1 MQIKDVVKVPYI
13 DKIVRLTENISKDAN
28 KSKVEE
34 LLKGYVIT
42 NNVEENITRFF
53 YKVMNSSEKGSA
65 FSITG
70 LPGCGKSHFMSVLG
84 LLLSDNKFFSLL
96 NIQSTVLEKSESY
109 FKEKKVFVVPLVAEE
124 GGSNISLSDKF
135 FEAAEKI
142 SGFPFTDGSY
152 YITQFEKAIV
162 SNPMFKGAL
171 NEFVQN
177 DSEGLFSSWAEFKES
192 VKADTLL
199 QKAKN
204 FIEAYGKELD
214 LDFFKPDR
222 GRKERL
228 DNLYNWLYKEGY
240 DDILV
245 LIDELSEYLN
255 DRGINATEDALF
267 LKSFSENAQAE
278 INGKLIKAWIV
289 GAFLKSVDDF
299 KVPEVIDLM
308 KDRFPHE
315 NQLLLTVQDV
325 EDIIDQRLIQKNDL
339 NKVEETRMLLEKKYS
354 AFKEFDSVQYRK
366 IYPLHPHTLNIIS
379 KSALFLSRNRSIV
392 DFVLTEVKGNLD
404 EGGNV
409 PGIMDKDYTYLVTPD
424 RIWVH
429 FQNRI
434 REISDKRV
442 YFDDI
447 YAYFMGPEG
456 TGNGQ
461 LEIIFKENNEDKET
475 AIKLIQVMILLKILE
490 AEKNYNVRDLTTM
503 ILYPKMQ
510 GVFAERKV
518 NDILNKIYDQGRYID
533 LDPKDDES
541 ENIYFINKDI
551 SINTKIN
558 QATKSKLD
566 AITSDT
572 LRLIATEVIDILN
585 SEPITLSQCK
595 DVYNATIRWEN
606 GQRTGLVQCKNLQK
620 AEVKDELNKALN
632 DLKSSERDFYMFIGT
647 CIDTNK
653 QKEAIQRELNALSS
667 KGVSTLFSWNTS
679 EDEGSKELDKRML
692 KNILY
697 WIPADDLD
705 TEEGKETVQLM
716 KLYYAHKK
724 LLKEYRENYDLN
736 NTQENKQLLDRLE
749 EIADRE
755 ITDLVEKFKSLY
767 LRGKFY
773 NFEEE
778 IDTKN
783 ASFANESFNK
793 IIQFVT
799 DKTLK
804 SSYKDHQF
812 IKPDEDTILTD
823 VATNKFIKDFV
834 FGNKGKLDIG
844 AGSMDGKILR
854 NVVKKVAEVS
864 FVGDEIKYGL
874 DSKNNKL
881 VKIILDELSN
891 NSEVI
896 FKELYSKVR
905 KSTFGPEK
913 NVIEIILALM
923 IRKGYLIPLK
933 SNGEKVSIPAIKMP
947 LNSGISKFAL
957 GQLVDSKYYEQLM
970 RVSKTLLG
978 RNFEKEDLAKQEEMW
993 EDLINF
999 KASISKGTVELDK
1012 HINDFMKSL
1021 NIQKNLF
1028 VNTFRILEKLKSIQE
1043 YIAEENNSKDGLEY
1057 FVESIKDYF
1066 EKGDNSIESLIK
1078 GYDTIKKWI
1087 FEGEYQSIPN
1097 KIKKIYYEI
1106 NDDKLFIPLKK
1117 EYDFLIS
1124 KKEDA
1129 LSYLNYGDEFIFGN
1143 AAKELV
1149 SKYDTFREEYSK
1161 QYVFEHSREN
1171 GKPEFKGLKTIALES
1186 DFKLLKE
1193 LSKINSINMDYDF
1206 VNIKY
1211 DIEVDLGKYCDVSP
1225 LSALSKGGALC
1236 TCGFRLGTVI
1246 SVRDKEYFMKAIK
1259 VAIRGY
1265 IEELVLDTNKQK
1277 IFKRVNYYKEINK
1290 DLSLVYKVENMYRI
1304 PENENRLQNIKDY
1317 LKENL
1322 DIIPFIDEA
1331 LTVNIDFI
1339 YRDVNVLVQMFKN
1352 KSYSKK
1358 DLMDKFKK
1366 FIEGTEKVRDEQFV
1380 KFIGAEEQEN

>member
-1 MQIKDVVKVPYI
+1 MQINDIIKVPYI
-13 DKIVRLTENISKDAN
+13 DKIVRLTENVSKDAD

-53 YKVMNSSEKGSA
+53 HKVINSAEKGSA

-84 LLLSDNKFFSLL
+84 LLLSDNKFFNLL
-96 NIQSTVLEKSESY
+96 NIKNSVLEKSESY
-109 FKEKKVFVVPLVAEE
+109 FREKKIFVVPLVAEE

-135 FEAAEKI
+135 FQSAEKI
-142 SGFPFTDGSY
+142 SGFPFTDASY

-162 SNPMFKGAL
+162 SNPIFKAPL
-171 NEFVQN
+171 NEFIKN
-177 DSEGLFSSWAEFKES
+177 DSEGLFSTWAEFRES
-192 VKADTLL
+192 VKENTLL
-199 QKAKN
+199 QKATA
-204 FIEAYGKELD
+204 FIQAYRKELD

-240 DDILV
+240 DGVLV
-245 LIDELSEYLN
+245 LIDELSESLN
-255 DRGINATEDALF
+255 DRGLNATEDALF

-278 INGKLIKAWIV
+278 IDGKLIRAWIV

-325 EDIIDQRLIQKNDL
+325 EDIIDQRLIQKSDT
-339 NKVEETRMLLEKKYS
+339 NKVEETRMLLEKKYN
-354 AFKEFDSVQYRK
+354 AFKDFDSVQYRK
-366 IYPLHPHTLNIIS
+366 IYPLHPHTLNILS

-392 DFVLTEVKGNLD
+392 DFVITEVKGNID

-409 PGIMDKDYTYLVTPD
+409 PGIMEEDCTHLVTPD

-461 LEIIFKENNEDKET
+461 LEIIFKDSTEDKKT

-490 AEKNYNVRDLTTM
+490 VEKNYNVRDLTTM
-503 ILYPKMQ
+503 ILYPEMK

-518 NDILNKIYDQGRYID
+518 NDILKDIYDKGRYID
-533 LDPKDDES
+533 LEPKDDES
-541 ENIYFINKDI
+541 ENIFFINKDI

-566 AITSDT
+566 TITNDT
-572 LRLIATEVIDILN
+572 LRLIATEIIDILN
-585 SEPITLSQCK
+585 TEPITLSQCK

-606 GQRTGLVQCKNLQK
+606 GQRTGLVQCRNLQK
-620 AEVKDELNKALN
+620 SEVKDDLNKALN

-647 CIDTNK
+647 CIDSNK
-653 QKEAIQRELNALSS
+653 QKEAMQRELNALSS
-667 KGVSTLFSWNTS
+667 RGVSTLFSWNTS
-679 EDEGSKELDKRML
+679 EDEESKELDKRML
-692 KNILY
+692 KNIIY
-697 WIPADDLD
+697 WIPANDLD
-705 TEEGKETVQLM
+705 TEEGRETLQLM
-716 KLYYAHKK
+716 RLYYAHKK
-724 LLKEYRENYDLN
+724 LLKEYRENCKLN
-736 NTQENKQLLDRLE
+736 DTQENKQLLERLE

-755 ITDLVEKFKSLY
+755 TEELVEKFKSIY

-783 ASFANESFNK
+783 AAFANESFNK
-793 IIQFVT
+793 IIQFVA

-804 SSYKDHQF
+804 SAYKDHQF
-812 IKPDEDTILTD
+812 IKPEEDTILTD
-823 VATNKFIKDFV
+823 VTTNKFVKDFV
-834 FGNKGKLDIG
+834 FGNKGKLDIAG
-844 AGSMDGKILR
+844 GSMDAKILR
-854 NVVKKVAEVS
+854 NTVKKLSDVS
-864 FVGDEIKYGL
+864 FIGDEIKYSL

-881 VKIILDELSN
+881 IKITLEELSIN
-891 NSEVI
+891 GEVT
-896 FKELYSKVR
+896 FKELYSKLR
-905 KSTFGPEK
+905 KSSFGPEK
-913 NVIEIILALM
+913 NVIEILLALM

-933 SNGEKVSIPAIKMP
+933 SNGEKVSISTIKMP

-978 RNFEKEDLAKQEEMW
+978 RNFEKEDLSKQEEMW
-993 EDLINF
+993 EDLIAF
-999 KASISKGTVELDK
+999 KSSSSKDTVELSK
-1012 HINDFMKSL
+1012 YISDFMKSL
-1021 NIQKNLF
+1021 KIQSNLF
-1028 VNTFRILEKLKSIQE
+1028 SKTFNVLEKIKSIQE
-1043 YIAEENNSKDGLEY
+1043 FIVEENNSKDGLEY
-1057 FVESIKDYF
+1057 FVESINDYF
-1066 EKGDNSIESLIK
+1066 EKGDNSIENIFRSYSSIK
-1078 GYDTIKKWI
+1078 NWMV
-1087 FEGEYQSIPN
+1087 EGEYQSVPN
-1097 KIKKIYYEI
+1097 KIKKVYYEI
-1106 NDDKLFIPLKK
+1106 NDEKLYIPSNQDYNFLTNKK
-1117 EYDFLIS
+1117 E
-1124 KKEDA
+1124 EV
-1129 LSYLNYGDEFIFGN
+1129 LNCLNHGDEFVFGN
-1143 AAKELV
+1143 AAKELIK
-1149 SKYDTFREEYSK
+1149 KYSSFREEYSK

-1171 GKPEFKGLKTIALES
+1171 SKPEFKGLKTLTLES
-1186 DFKLLKE
+1186 DYKLLKE
-1193 LSKINSINMDYDF
+1193 LSKIDSISIDYDF
-1206 VNIKY
+1206 VNIKH
-1211 DIEVDLGKYCDVSP
+1211 DIETDLGKYCEFSP
-1225 LSALSKGGALC
+1225 LSSLNKGGALC
-1236 TCGFRLGTVI
+1236 TCGFKLGSVI
-1246 SVRDKEYFMKAIK
+1246 NIRGKEYFMKAIK
-1259 VAIRGY
+1259 TAIRGY

-1277 IFKRVNYYKEINK
+1277 VFKRINYYKEISK
-1290 DLSLVYKVENMYRI
+1290 DLSLVDKVENMYKI
-1304 PENENRLQNIKDY
+1304 PENESKIQNIKDY
-1317 LKENL
+1317 LMDNL

-1339 YRDVNVLVQMFKN
+1339 YRDVNTLIQLFKN

-1358 DLMDKFKK
+1358 DLMDKFRK
-1366 FIEGTEKVRDEQFV
+1366 FIEGNDKIRDEQFV
-1380 KFIGAEEQEN
+1380 KFMSTDENEK